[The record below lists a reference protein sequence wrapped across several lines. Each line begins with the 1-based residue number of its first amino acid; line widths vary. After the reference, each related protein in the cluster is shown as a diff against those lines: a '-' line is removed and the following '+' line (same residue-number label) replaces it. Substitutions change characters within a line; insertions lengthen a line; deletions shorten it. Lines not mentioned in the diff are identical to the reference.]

1 MPKDPRGVN
10 APPAAALEPENAKI
24 AGKKPAAKGAAKKGA
39 GHKKPKEILFRG
51 LDKPPT
57 SSDFYLWCDYIE
69 VRCLASPDKRFSR
82 GDLLECT
89 TELGEMEI
97 LTEGVE
103 HEDEPEEY
111 EDDEADGLGADN
123 EGHEADEEA
132 LRALPVDDRR
142 EAHAADLFSQFGVR
156 SRVFGAA
163 YPFVISADG
172 QEITLVDGRTA
183 AQNLYLELLLSSSLR
198 LINLGRRGELTEHF
212 EEISEKI
219 FRGLM
224 PPGWEVHRFGAKG
237 TTRYKGHLHSRLKAL
252 AQDWRADFNL
262 SRKQFNKR
270 NSGDGGLDLVA
281 WHPMGNDGRI
291 GIPAAAAQCGCTA
304 EGWRLKQ
311 LEATPSSMAYMQM
324 LHPWAAYYFM
334 PLDLVAVADGGFD
347 WQRRPHVSR
356 TILVDRLRI
365 VRLSDEFK
373 VMDDYKNPS
382 LALSEAPG
390 SYRA

>member
-1 MPKDPRGVN
+1 MPKDAQV
-10 APPAAALEPENAKI
+10 AV
-24 AGKKPAAKGAAKKGA
+24 KKSAAKRAVKKAAPK
-39 GHKKPKEILFRG
+39 KKPKEILFKG

-103 HEDEPEEY
+103 PEDEEY
-111 EDDEADGLGADN
+111 EGDETVEDAEDVVAEDNGLEADD
-123 EGHEADEEA
+123 EA

-142 EAHAADLFSQFGVR
+142 EARAADLYSQFAVR
-156 SRVFGAA
+156 SQVFGDA
-163 YPFVISADG
+163 YPFSLSEDG
-172 QEITLVDGRTA
+172 QEISLLENRTA
-183 AQNLYLELLLSSSLR
+183 SQNLYLELLLSSSLR
-198 LINLGRRGELTEHF
+198 LISLGRWGELTERF

-224 PPGWEVHRFGAKG
+224 PPTWQVHRFGAKG
-237 TTRYKGHLHSRLKAL
+237 GTRYRGHLHSRLKAL
-252 AQDWRADFNL
+252 AKDWRADFNL
-262 SRKQFNKR
+262 TRKQFKAR

-281 WHPMGNDGRI
+281 WHPMGEDGRV
-291 GIPAAAAQCGCTA
+291 GVPAAAAQCGCTA
-304 EGWRLKQ
+304 EGWSLKQ
-311 LEATPSSMAYMQM
+311 LEASPANMSFMRMD
-324 LHPWAAYYFM
+324 HPWATYYFM
-334 PLDLVAVADGGFD
+334 PLDLVAVADQGFD
-347 WQRRPHVSR
+347 WQRRPHLSS

-365 VRLSDEFK
+365 VRLSNEFK
-373 VMDDYKNPS
+373 VMEHYKDPS
-382 LALSEAPG
+382 DALKEAPG